1 MIAYLVNQI
10 LMGKLTYQDIVTA
23 RPDLKD
29 KIDKYISDKGLEDVI
44 DKTK

>member
-10 LMGKLTYQDIVTA
+10 VIGRLTYLQVVNA

-29 KIDKYISDKGLEDVI
+29 RIDTYIIENGLTI